1 MAEGP
6 WASVAALVE
15 PVRRALYEYVR
26 RQDHAVT
33 REEAA
38 DAEGIS
44 RNLAAFHLDK
54 LVDVGLLRT
63 RYQASG
69 DQPRGRGRTPKVY
82 EPASSGM
89 TLTIPERRY
98 QLVAEILADAVAEA
112 PGDARADAIA
122 RAAERGRE
130 IGGRLVG
137 DARPSAE
144 LSSSS
149 RTLDE
154 LGLSRASRT
163 LDELGFEPRLEPD
176 NRVILKNCPFHAV
189 ARRQPEL
196 VCGLNHAFVAGI
208 LDALGTGL
216 SAHLIPRQGACCVE
230 VRYTAG

>member
-63 RYQASG
+63 RYQAVG

-82 EPASSGM
+82 EPASGGM

-130 IGGRLVG
+130 IGGRLASEAG
-137 DARPSAE
+137 RSAE
-144 LSSSS
+144 L
-149 RTLDE
+149 LVV
-154 LGLSRASRT
+154 
-163 LDELGFEPRLEPD
+163 EP
-176 NRVILKNCPFHAV
+176 
-189 ARRQPEL
+189 
-196 VCGLNHAFVAGI
+196 
-208 LDALGTGL
+208 
-216 SAHLIPRQGACCVE
+216 
-230 VRYTAG
+230 